1 MLPIAQYLVADCGFF
16 LRGIML
22 HGGKGK
28 GGNNILWCWSWA
40 GFLPISLLASGGDEA
55 KYLNHAKR
63 GGDAVFYDWL
73 ACGDRAGVPWATART
88 QRYIMTIFSAFL

>member
-1 MLPIAQYLVADCGFF
+1 
-16 LRGIML
+16 ML

-40 GFLPISLLASGGDEA
+40 GFLSISLLASGGDEA

-63 GGDAVFYDWL
+63 GMGCSMTGWL
-73 ACGDRAGVPWATART
+73 AAAGRCPAGTART
-88 QRYIMTIFSAFL
+88 QRYMTIFSAFL